1 MKKFFGILIF
11 ICLFFPGS
19 AGAVSVVVPR
29 DIAQGE
35 PFWVEINSEKDVSS
49 IHVKWMGRAVKYPA
63 DLPGTQKI
71 LLGAGLDHTGKFP
84 LELIFELQDGTI
96 SSDYT
101 VSVEE
106 KDYPEQHLT
115 LPESMVTPPQ
125 EVIDR
130 IVREREKIVRA
141 LNAMGNERF
150 WSGDFVRPVSGGVS
164 SLFGVRRFLND
175 QPRSPHRGVDFRGAE
190 GTPIKAMD
198 SGKVT
203 LTGDFYYGGKTVIV
217 DHGLGLQTVYMHLS
231 EIQVNQDEYVSR
243 EDVLGLVGM
252 TGRSTGPHLHFGV
265 YVLGEAVNPLPLVGE

>member
-1 MKKFFGILIF
+1 MNKIFGIFIL
-11 ICLFFPGS
+11 ICLFFPVS
-19 AGAVSVVVPR
+19 AGAVSVDIPQ

-49 IHVKWMGRAVKYPA
+49 IHVKWMGRAVKYPV

-71 LLGAGLDHTGKFP
+71 LLGAGLDHTGKYP
-84 LELIFELQDGTI
+84 LELIFELQDGAV
-96 SSDYT
+96 SSDHT
-101 VSVEE
+101 VNIAE

-125 EVIDR
+125 DVIDR

-141 LNAMGNERF
+141 LNAMENDRF
-150 WSGDFVRPVSGGVS
+150 WSGEFIRPVPGSIS

-175 QPRSPHRGVDFRGAE
+175 QPRSPHRGLDFRGPE

-231 EIQVNQDEYVSR
+231 EVQVNQGEYIYR
-243 EDVLGLVGM
+243 GDVLGLVGM

-265 YVLGEAVNPLPLVGE
+265 YVLGEAVDPLPLVGE

>member
-1 MKKFFGILIF
+1 MKNFFSILILLS
-11 ICLFFPGS
+11 LFFPVS
-19 AGAVSVVVPR
+19 AGAVSVDTPR

-35 PFWVEINSEKDVSS
+35 PFWVEIKSEKDVNS
-49 IHVKWMGRAVKYPA
+49 IQVKWMGRAVKYPA

-71 LLGAGLDHTGKFP
+71 LLGAGLDHTGKYP
-84 LELIFELQDGTI
+84 LELVFELQDGTI

-101 VSVEE
+101 VSIGE
-106 KDYPEQHLT
+106 KEYPEQRLT

-141 LNAMGNERF
+141 LNAMENDRF

-175 QPRSPHRGVDFRGAE
+175 QPRSPHRGVDFRGTE

-198 SGKVT
+198 SAKVT
-203 LTGDFYYGGKTVIV
+203 LTGNFYYGGKTVIL

-231 EIQVNQDEYVSR
+231 EIQVNQGEYISKG
-243 EDVLGLVGM
+243 DIIGLVGM

-265 YVLGEAVNPLPLVGE
+265 YVLGEAVDPLFLVGE